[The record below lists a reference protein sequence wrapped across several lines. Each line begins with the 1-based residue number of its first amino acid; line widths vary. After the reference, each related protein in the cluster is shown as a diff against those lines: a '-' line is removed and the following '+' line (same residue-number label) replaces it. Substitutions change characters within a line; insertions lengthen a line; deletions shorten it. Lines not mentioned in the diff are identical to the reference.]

1 MALVACSVFFEHCW
15 IIWLGSCCPGT
26 GLLSG
31 VSRREWVRT
40 NPRIHLGEGRAF
52 LTKEVG
58 MTGRKGKRT
67 VDKASKYSKKALANW
82 VVNQRATVARVETEM
97 PIYLIWVEICEAPVA
112 EQQRSADEA
121 HFGQRL
127 FQMEEALSAK
137 FIKRE
142 DADDN
147 TYAPL
152 QPSQA
157 TQRREE
163 KARQRTARYKTWQ
176 RGENVPK
183 FPRGT
188 LANPDSFHCRMKSAL
203 RPWRRVDEDLRERIQ
218 AKRRQVL
225 KAGRTWG
232 DAEEEGVNKDL
243 SYSD

>member
-1 MALVACSVFFEHCW
+1 
-15 IIWLGSCCPGT
+15 
-26 GLLSG
+26 
-31 VSRREWVRT
+31 
-40 NPRIHLGEGRAF
+40 
-52 LTKEVG
+52 
-58 MTGRKGKRT
+58 
-67 VDKASKYSKKALANW
+67 
-82 VVNQRATVARVETEM
+82 M

-112 EQQRSADEA
+112 EQRRSADEA

-157 TQRREE
+157 TQGREE
-163 KARQRTARYKTWQ
+163 KAATRKVRAEADLVFAEEERERARQRTARYKTWQ

-188 LANPDSFHCRMKSAL
+188 PANPDSFHCRMKSAL

-225 KAGRTWG
+225 KAGGTWG
-232 DAEEEGVNKDL
+232 DAEEEGLRKTWAGRIEKAKAEEL
-243 SYSD
+243 K

>member
-1 MALVACSVFFEHCW
+1 
-15 IIWLGSCCPGT
+15 
-26 GLLSG
+26 
-31 VSRREWVRT
+31 
-40 NPRIHLGEGRAF
+40 
-52 LTKEVG
+52 
-58 MTGRKGKRT
+58 
-67 VDKASKYSKKALANW
+67 
-82 VVNQRATVARVETEM
+82 M

-163 KARQRTARYKTWQ
+163 KAATRKVRAEADLVFAEEERERARQRTARYKTWQ
-176 RGENVPK
+176 RKCSESQKKTDNLFRWGKRAKVSSRHSGKSGFVP
-183 FPRGT
+183 
-188 LANPDSFHCRMKSAL
+188 LPDEVCAAAL
-203 RPWRRVDEDLRERIQ
+203 
-218 AKRRQVL
+218 
-225 KAGRTWG
+225 
-232 DAEEEGVNKDL
+232 EEGG
-243 SYSD
+243 